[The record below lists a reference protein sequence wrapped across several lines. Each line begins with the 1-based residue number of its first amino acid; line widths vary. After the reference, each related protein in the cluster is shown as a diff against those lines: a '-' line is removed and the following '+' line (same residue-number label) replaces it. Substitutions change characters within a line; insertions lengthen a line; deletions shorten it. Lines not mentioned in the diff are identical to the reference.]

1 MATLAIPINV
11 FSMLGLPKD
20 QCHNLVYLRVNRLY
34 LVLGGSHYE
43 HVFLFFDSGWSLS
56 LSSDEPHSKLTLSLF
71 EIGQQAGSFLV
82 VGLWS
87 WEFVPYDIGQ

>member
-1 MATLAIPINV
+1 MSFTA
-11 FSMLGLPKD
+11 FSSSGVLF
-20 QCHNLVYLRVNRLY
+20 YLY
-34 LVLGGSHYE
+34 
-43 HVFLFFDSGWSLS
+43 FLNFIS

-87 WEFVPYDIGQ
+87 WEFVPYDIGQQTSLLSCERPIGNGA